1 MWHKVTNKFNVIAII
16 CDNFTI
22 QNLSQ
27 KKKKNTIQ
35 NDVFNNQ
42 CDYTRNLNP
51 KKIKKLKQEK

>member
-27 KKKKNTIQ
+27 KKKKKKILSKMMSLITSVTIQ
-35 NDVFNNQ
+35 G
-42 CDYTRNLNP
+42 
-51 KKIKKLKQEK
+51 I